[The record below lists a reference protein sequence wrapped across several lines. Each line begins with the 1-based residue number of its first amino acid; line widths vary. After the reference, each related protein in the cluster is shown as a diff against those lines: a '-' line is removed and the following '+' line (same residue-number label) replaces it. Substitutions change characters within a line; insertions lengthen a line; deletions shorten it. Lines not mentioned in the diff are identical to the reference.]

1 MLMTSIRLNSLVS
14 LSVGYLHLNVLL
26 KKVRLS
32 TVGAD
37 MDTIKRSHVHLHSLF
52 HIYALLLNLT
62 YIFIYEFVL
71 SFDVG
76 LMYKHYR

>member
-1 MLMTSIRLNSLVS
+1 
-14 LSVGYLHLNVLL
+14 
-26 KKVRLS
+26 
-32 TVGAD
+32 